1 MILEL
6 PDYFLNQTP
15 EETIWRYAEFGIFI
29 ILVIFGCYF
38 FWLYVKAKRDNPI
51 QAPFNIGYT
60 IFFSVQAV
68 NQVFYIADAFSS
80 AFNTYLGHGIE
91 LYLWDEPLYNLD
103 FQLSYMFLFF
113 DISFFF
119 ILFPFEK
126 YIKQSKKYP
135 VSVILFLS
143 IVMAGVVLIFGN
155 LYPDVGMSGNE
166 ALMYTLGIMHPIA
179 ALIII
184 LAFVVSIIG
193 ALALYFALAR
203 QTSGELR
210 KKALAT
216 AIGLLIWFLSV
227 IVGNAMVTQLAGLG
241 IPFAS
246 LIGPS
251 LFYAGT
257 FILAYGFQRK

>member
-1 MILEL
+1 MTFEI

-29 ILVIFGCYF
+29 ILIIFGCYF
-38 FWLYVKAKRDNPI
+38 FWLYMKSKRDNPI
-51 QAPFNIGYT
+51 QAPFNLGYT
-60 IFFSVQAV
+60 IFFLVQAV
-68 NQVFYIADAFSS
+68 NQVFYIAEAFSS
-80 AFNTYLGHGIE
+80 AFNSYLGQE
-91 LYLWDEPLYNLD
+91 LRLYLWDDPIYNLD
-103 FQLSYMFLFF
+103 FQLGFMFLFF
-113 DISFFF
+113 DISFFC

-135 VSVILFLS
+135 VSFILFLS
-143 IVMAGVVLIFGN
+143 ILVASVILVFGN
-155 LYPDVGMSGNE
+155 IYPDVGTSGNE
-166 ALMYTLGIMHPIA
+166 ALVHTLGIVHPIA

-210 KKALAT
+210 KKSLAT
-216 AIGLLIWFLSV
+216 AFGLLIWFLSV
-227 IVGNAMVTQLAGLG
+227 IVGNAMVTQLEDLG

-246 LIGPS
+246 LIGPG